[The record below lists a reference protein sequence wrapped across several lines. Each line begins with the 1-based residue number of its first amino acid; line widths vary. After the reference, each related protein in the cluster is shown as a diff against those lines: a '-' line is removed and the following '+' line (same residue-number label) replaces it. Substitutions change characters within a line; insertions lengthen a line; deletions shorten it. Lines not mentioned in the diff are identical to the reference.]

1 MFRLVLR
8 RMSSNLWMIICLLLG
23 TILAT
28 SLVCSIPLYTDGI
41 MQRMLTKDLENHQV
55 EKGEFPGSFSVKA
68 VLNYAYEGK
77 DRSNALRWFRNRI
90 WNVMGE
96 AYNVPYLTKVEEV
109 RVSHS
114 VVVSDPPDIKRPE
127 GYYAELAYRSGLPEH
142 VKVTNGRMYADKTVD
157 GVTEVVVGA
166 QTLKEMN
173 LLLDGEYTVNSK
185 LSKET
190 ASLKVRIVGVVEPA
204 DPSDPYW
211 TRRLSE
217 GTNALYM
224 SESIFKPAYV
234 EGDCPFL
241 REGFWFYAFDYH
253 KIKVDDLTGII
264 DTWNSQREL
273 VKKYRGVLESEMPAI
288 DIISS
293 YHDRA
298 AQLTT
303 TLWVLAVPVL
313 LMLVFYIFMVSQLIV
328 GNDENGIA
336 VLKSRGA
343 SKSQI
348 FRSYLLES
356 VLLGLVGLA
365 SGPPLGLLLCQV
377 LGSSNGFLEFV
388 GRTALP
394 LSMGIKAYLYAGAAF
409 LSIVF
414 TMLVPVLMQSRTTIV
429 KVKQGKSRA
438 RKAFWRKYFLDVII
452 LGVAFYGL
460 YQFQRQQS
468 ILATTGVNAGAI
480 TVDPILFLT
489 STLFV
494 LGAGLL
500 FLRVYPYIIRFVYW
514 LGRRV
519 WSPVMYIS
527 LVQVGRSRGQEQF
540 LMLFII
546 LSISI
551 GLFNANSA
559 RTTNRNVED
568 KTRYQVGADVVVDP
582 VWKTN
587 DVPTASSALIPD
599 GAPAAAAS
607 SSSSKD
613 AIKYIEPDYASF
625 AGLAGVEAA
634 TKVLRVSDVRARG
647 FETEASGVQLMAIK
661 PAEFG
666 KIAWFRSGLLSHHI
680 NEYLNLLTD
689 APKAALLSTSLMDQL
704 KVKPGDSITLSW
716 RGNNTIEVTVYAFV
730 DYWPTFNPNP
740 RVDPTKTAADG
751 KTASG
756 AKPGLVVAN
765 FDYLMNKLPIQPY
778 DIWLDKAPDTTDKI
792 VHDDIDA
799 KTLEVDTVTYTNQNL
814 IKMKNDPMLQ
824 GINGS
829 LTLGFVAAMAISLL
843 GFLIY
848 WIISIQGRVLQFGIL
863 RAMGL
868 SLAKL
873 VGMIACEQVL
883 VSGVAVV
890 MGFVTGN
897 LASRLFIPL
906 LQVAS
911 SAADQVPPFRI
922 VAQIDD
928 YYKIYI
934 VVAAMLVIGFVTLWR
949 IIARIRIDQALKL
962 GED

>member
-55 EKGEFPGSFSVKA
+55 EKGEYPGSFSVKA
-68 VLNYAYEGK
+68 VLNYAYDGA
-77 DRSNALRWFRNRI
+77 DRANALRWFRNRV

-96 AYNVPYLTKVEEV
+96 AYDVPFLTKVEEI

-114 VVVSDPPDIKRPE
+114 TVVSDPPDIKRPE

-142 VKVTNGRMYADKTVD
+142 VKVTNGRMYADQTVD

-166 QTLKEMN
+166 QALKEMN
-173 LLLDGEYTVNSK
+173 LLLDHEYSVVSK
-185 LSKET
+185 LSKQT
-190 ASLKVRIVGVVEPA
+190 TTLKVRIVGVVEPA

-217 GTNALYM
+217 GTNSIYM
-224 SESIFKPAYV
+224 SEKLFKPAYI
-234 EGDCPFL
+234 EADCPFL
-241 REGFWFYAFDYH
+241 REAYWYYAFDYH
-253 KIKVDDLTGII
+253 KIKVDDLARILA
-264 DTWNSQREL
+264 TWNSQIEL
-273 VKKYRGVLESEMPAI
+273 VKKYRGVLEADMPAV
-288 DIISS
+288 DIIST

-298 AQLTT
+298 SQLTT

-365 SGPPLGLLLCQV
+365 AGPPLGLLLCQI
-377 LGSSNGFLEFV
+377 LGASNGFLEFV

-394 LSMGIKAYLYAGAAF
+394 LSMGYKAYLYAGAAF

-414 TMLVPVLMQSRTTIV
+414 TMLVPVVMQSRTTIV
-429 KVKQGKSRA
+429 KVKQGKSRS
-438 RKAFWRKYFLDVII
+438 RKAFWKKYFLDVII
-452 LGVAFYGL
+452 LGIAFYGL

-468 ILATTGVNAGAI
+468 ILATTGVSAGAI
-480 TVDPILFLT
+480 AVDPILFLT

-500 FLRVYPYIIRFVYW
+500 FLRVYPYVIRFIYW

-519 WSPVMYIS
+519 WSPVLYIS

-568 KTRYQVGADVVVDP
+568 KTRYSIGADVVVDP

-587 DVPTASSALIPD
+587 EVAVSGPPTG
-599 GAPAAAAS
+599 GAPAASSGSGAS
-607 SSSSKD
+607 SD
-613 AIKYIEPDYASF
+613 AIKYVEPNYAAF
-625 AGLAGVEAA
+625 AGLDGVARA
-634 TKVLRVSDVRARG
+634 TKVLQVEEVRASA
-647 FETEASGVQLMAIK
+647 FETDASGIRLMGIK

-666 KIAWFRSGLLSHHI
+666 QIAWFRSGLLSHHI

-689 APKAALLSTSLMDQL
+689 APKAALLSTNLMEQL
-704 KVKPGDSITLSW
+704 KVKPGDSVTLSW
-716 RGNNTIEVTVYAFV
+716 KGNNTIEVTVYGFV

-740 RVDPTKTAADG
+740 KVDPTKPGQGT
-751 KTASG
+751 
-756 AKPGLVVAN
+756 KPGLVVAN

-778 DIWLDKAPDTTDKI
+778 DIWLDKKPDTTDKV

-799 KTLEVDTVTYTNQNL
+799 KTLSVDTVTYTNQQL

-868 SLAKL
+868 SLSKL

-928 YYKIYI
+928 YYKIYA
-934 VVAAMLVIGFVTLWR
+934 VVAAMLVVGFVTLWR